1 MTNHATRGSRT
12 RGTSPYLIDDLVV
25 TFHRSAAG
33 LAWRW
38 RTELIALALTT
49 AALLRLR
56 HDLGDWIWPGVLT
69 STMVLGLLAVP
80 ATRRYITRRFWCV
93 LARHRIQ
100 RLCWEARLHTRA
112 GRLPLILWTRPT
124 KVGERAWLLCRA
136 GICSEDFENHIHPP
150 PRHPRR
156 RAASALT
163 AAGPAYPAPAGHH
176 PPGTRDGRNR
186 PRVTHHVP

>member
-12 RGTSPYLIDDLVV
+12 RRTSPYLIDDLVV

-33 LAWRW
+33 LVWRW

-49 AALLRLR
+49 AALLRLH

-80 ATRRYITRRFWCV
+80 ATRRYLTRRFWCV

-100 RLCWEARLHTRA
+100 RLCWEARLH
-112 GRLPLILWTRPT
+112 
-124 KVGERAWLLCRA
+124 
-136 GICSEDFENHIHPP
+136 
-150 PRHPRR
+150 
-156 RAASALT
+156 
-163 AAGPAYPAPAGHH
+163 
-176 PPGTRDGRNR
+176 
-186 PRVTHHVP
+186 